1 MKERL
6 LIGFG
11 LVLVVAG
18 LIALN
23 SAAFVSKQVVPDVEH
38 KPNRS
43 SHNAGATGTK
53 AVYTLLAETGRK
65 VARWRYPSADL
76 NRTGQPSPDVFV
88 IVGPLERELEE
99 FETEELLLW
108 TLGGGRLVIIDRDP
122 PKDLVVTTL
131 PGTISVKKVP
141 PFQEVGVD
149 PYDQPQMTS
158 GSPALRP
165 ADDTAFTK
173 NVNAVQASRFASY
186 FEFTPANLAEKSSEV
201 GAEYEDLPPFSAPV
215 ASPTPIDLDGEPF
228 VIGDADANG
237 RETENA
243 GTLESEIVE
252 VSSRMPVSHIGRDG
266 GSLALEV
273 PYGDGSIV
281 LVGDPYIVANGG
293 ISSADNVQFAINLFG
308 SEGLVAFDE
317 FHHGF
322 GSGRN
327 RLLEYF
333 SGTPVI
339 AIFLQIAALVGLVFV
354 SRSRRFARP
363 LPSDPPDRLSK
374 LEYISAMA
382 ELQRRT
388 RAYDL
393 AIENIYGDL
402 RRRAGRL
409 LGIDPSTISDRE
421 FADRLSERTRRS
433 ADEILRL
440 FQDCT
445 DIIQGGSATRS
456 KTAELV
462 AAIREL
468 EFELKLR
475 RTAGVTK

>member
-6 LIGFG
+6 LIGTG
-11 LVLVVAG
+11 LVLVVAAM
-18 LIALN
+18 IALN
-23 SAAFVSKQVVPDVEH
+23 SVAFVSKQVVPDVEH

-53 AVYTLLAETGRK
+53 AVYTLLAETGRE
-65 VARWRYPSADL
+65 VVRWRYHSADL
-76 NRTGQPSPDVFV
+76 NRPGQPRPDVFV
-88 IVGPLERELEE
+88 MVGPLKRELEE

-122 PKDLVVTTL
+122 PKDLMVTTV
-131 PGTISVKKVP
+131 PGTISVKKAP

-149 PYDQPQMTS
+149 PYDQLQMTS

-165 ADDTAFTK
+165 DGETAFTT

-186 FEFTPANLAEKSSEV
+186 FEFTPAYSAETNSGVEP
-201 GAEYEDLPPFSAPV
+201 EYDDLPAFFAPI
-215 ASPTPIDLDGEPF
+215 ASPTPIDIDGKPLVVGDPDTTGSEP
-228 VIGDADANG
+228 
-237 RETENA
+237 ENE
-243 GTLESEIVE
+243 GTKQSERAE
-252 VSSRMPVSHIGRDG
+252 VFSRMPISHIGRDG
-266 GSLALEV
+266 ESLVLEV
-273 PYGDGSIV
+273 PYGDGSVIF
-281 LVGDPYIVANGG
+281 VGDPYIVSNGG
-293 ISSADNVQFAINLFG
+293 IALADNVQFAVNLLG
-308 SEGLVAFDE
+308 SEGVVAFDE
-317 FHHGF
+317 FHQGF

-333 SGTPVI
+333 SGTPMI
-339 AIFLQIAALVGLVFV
+339 AIFLQISALVGLVFV

-363 LPSDPPDRLSK
+363 LPSDPPDRLSN

-393 AIENIYGDL
+393 AVENIYGDL

-409 LGIDPSTISDRE
+409 LSIDPSTISDRE
-421 FADRLSERTRRS
+421 FAERLSERTKRS
-433 ADEILRL
+433 ADNILRL
-440 FQDCT
+440 FQDCS

-456 KTAELV
+456 TTVELI
-462 AAIREL
+462 AAIRDL
-468 EFELKLR
+468 EYELKLR
-475 RTAGVTK
+475 RAAGGTR